1 MKLNFLK
8 LNVPINFNFI
18 LIKKFNKIILIIYN
32 EKFKF
37 VLFFKEKNN
46 LKINKNLNSISYKNT
61 FLKKNIFTINNNFY
75 KFLEKLN
82 IYYFLKIKFK
92 GKGYKIGFY
101 KKKKII
107 NFYFGKSHKSIFIFN
122 NIKIKKLSKYKFIL
136 LKNNFNLLKKIS
148 YKIIKIKK
156 INEYTNRGLR
166 LSRQIII
173 KRKGK
178 KGSFV

>member
-8 LNVPINFNFI
+8 LNIPVNFNFI
-18 LIKKFNKIILIIYN
+18 LIKKFNKIILIIFN

-37 VLFFKEKNN
+37 ILFFKKNN
-46 LKINKNLNSISYKNT
+46 NIKINKNLNFVEY
-61 FLKKNIFTINNNFY
+61 KNIFLKNNYFVINNMFY

-82 IYYFLKIKFK
+82 KYYFLKIKFK

-101 KKKKII
+101 KKIKII
-107 NFYFGKSHKSIFIFN
+107 NFYFGKSHKSIFAYN
-122 NIKIKKLSKYKFIL
+122 NLKIKKLSKYKFMV
-136 LKNNFNLLKKIS
+136 LKNDFDSLKKIGL
-148 YKIIKIKK
+148 KIINIKK

>member
-18 LIKKFNKIILIIYN
+18 LIKKFNKIILIIFN
-32 EKFKF
+32 EKLKF
-37 VLFFKEKNN
+37 TLFFNKNN
-46 LKINKNLNSISYKNT
+46 NIKINKNLNFLEYKNI
-61 FLKKNIFTINNNFY
+61 FLKKDYFVINNIFY

-82 IYYFLKIKFK
+82 KYYFLKIKFK

-101 KKKKII
+101 KKIKII
-107 NFYFGKSHKSIFIFN
+107 NFYFGKSHKSIFLYN
-122 NIKIKKLSKYKFIL
+122 NLRIKKLSKYKFIVFSS
-136 LKNNFNLLKKIS
+136 NYNYLKKVGL
-148 YKIIKIKK
+148 KIINIKK

>member
-1 MKLNFLK
+1 MKLTALK
-8 LNVPINFNFI
+8 LNIPINFNF
-18 LIKKFNKIILIIYN
+18 LVIKKFNKIIIIIFN
-32 EKFKF
+32 NKFKF
-37 VLFFKEKNN
+37 TVFFRKKNN
-46 LKINKNLNSISYKNT
+46 IKINKNLNSIEYKNNI
-61 FLKKNIFTINNNFY
+61 LNKNFFILNNNFY
-75 KFLEKLN
+75 NFLEKLN
-82 IYYFLKIKFK
+82 TYYFLKIKFK

-107 NFYFGKSHKSIFIFN
+107 NFYFGKSHKSIFIYN

-136 LKNNFNLLKKIS
+136 LKNNFNILKQIS

>member
-1 MKLNFLK
+1 MKLTILK
-8 LNVPINFNFI
+8 INIPINFNFI
-18 LIKKFNKIILIIYN
+18 LIKKFNKIILIIFN

-37 VLFFKEKNN
+37 TLFFKKKNN
-46 LKINKNLNSISYKNT
+46 LKINKNLNTIEYKN
-61 FLKKNIFTINNNFY
+61 NILNSNYYLLNNNFY

-82 IYYFLKIKFK
+82 NYYFFKIKFK

-107 NFYFGKSHKSIFIFN
+107 NFYFGKSHKSIFIYKN
-122 NIKIKKLSKYKFIL
+122 VKIKKLSKYKFIL
-136 LKNNFNLLKKIS
+136 LKNNYNVLKQIS
-148 YKIIKIKK
+148 YKIVKIKK

>member
-1 MKLNFLK
+1 MKLILLK
-8 LNVPINFNFI
+8 LNLPINFNFL
-18 LIKKFNKIILIIYN
+18 LIEKFNKIILIIFN

-37 VLFFKEKNN
+37 VLFFKKKNN
-46 LKINKNLNSISYKNT
+46 LKINKNLNSIEYKNY
-61 FLKKNIFTINNNFY
+61 FLKNNFFILNNSIY
-75 KFLEKLN
+75 NFLEKLN
-82 IYYFLKIKFK
+82 TYYFLKIKFK

-107 NFYFGKSHKSIFIFN
+107 NFYFGKSHKSIFIYN
-122 NIKIKKLSKYKFIL
+122 NIKIKKLNKYKFIL
-136 LKNNFNLLKKIS
+136 LKNNFNLLKQIS

-166 LSRQIII
+166 LSRQTII

>member
-1 MKLNFLK
+1 MKLTILK
-8 LNVPINFNFI
+8 LNIPINFNFI
-18 LIKKFNKIILIIYN
+18 FIEKFNKIIVILFN
-32 EKFKF
+32 NRFKF
-37 VLFFKEKNN
+37 TLFFKKKLN
-46 LKINKNLNSISYKNT
+46 LKINKKINTIEYKNNTLDKNFYNLN
-61 FLKKNIFTINNNFY
+61 NNLFN
-75 KFLEKLN
+75 FLEKLN
-82 IYYFLKIKFK
+82 KYYFLKIKFK

-107 NFYFGKSHKSIFIFN
+107 NFYFGKSHKSVFLYN
-122 NIKIKKLSKYKFIL
+122 NTKIKKLSKYKFIL
-136 LKNNFNLLKKIS
+136 LKNNFSVLKQIS

>member
-1 MKLNFLK
+1 MKLTLLK
-8 LNVPINFNFI
+8 LNIPINFNFI
-18 LIKKFNKIILIIYN
+18 LIEKFNKIVLIIFN

-37 VLFFKEKNN
+37 TLFFKKKNN
-46 LKINKNLNSISYKNT
+46 LKINKNLNSIEYKNII
-61 FLKKNIFTINNNFY
+61 LKNSYFILNNNLY
-75 KFLEKLN
+75 SFLEKLN
-82 IYYFLKIKFK
+82 NYYFLKIKFK

-107 NFYFGKSHKSIFIFN
+107 NFYFGKSHKSIFIYN

-136 LKNNFNLLKKIS
+136 LKNNFNMIKQIS
-148 YKIIKIKK
+148 YKIVKIKK

-166 LSRQIII
+166 LTRQIII